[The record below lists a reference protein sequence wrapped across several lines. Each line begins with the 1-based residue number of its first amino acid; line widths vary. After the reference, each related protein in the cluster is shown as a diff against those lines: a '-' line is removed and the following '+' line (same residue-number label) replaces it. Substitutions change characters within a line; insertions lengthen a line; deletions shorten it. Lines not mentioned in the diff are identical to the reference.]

1 MNATGEC
8 TDNTSPYAHTLT
20 FFRCVR
26 LRTPDVLTRMAQE
39 LDDLFVCLKS
49 HSFIGH
55 VVVECSF
62 DSVSFYFLIT
72 YCLTDTTYCLSY
84 TTDRNQIKPLC
95 NSAQMWTVWPIWPIR
110 SQTQV
115 MSPRSASMSVASTRR
130 STFGPD
136 TWASSK
142 STTPQSPPART
153 LINLDILVHQA
164 AASIRHWA
172 EFPLCWN

>member
-8 TDNTSPYAHTLT
+8 TDNTSPCAHTRT
-20 FFRCVR
+20 FSRCAR
-26 LRTPDVLTRMAQE
+26 LRTPDVITRLAQG

-55 VVVECSF
+55 VFVECSL
-62 DSVSFYFLIT
+62 DPVSSYFLIT
-72 YCLTDTTYCLSY
+72 CCLSY
-84 TTDRNQIKPLC
+84 ATDRNQIKSLC

-142 STTPQSPPART
+142 STTRQSPPART
-153 LINLDILVHQA
+153 SINLDILEHQA